1 MDFGWVSGGFWEAKI
16 DDFRTFF
23 IIFSMQNLEC
33 KLEGHFGGQ
42 KGDLGKLPGYVG
54 TGSVNGGGPLATPRA
69 QRVQR
74 SM

>member
-33 KLEGHFGGQ
+33 KLEGHFGG
-42 KGDLGKLPGYVG
+42 KKVTLANYLVMLG
-54 TGSVNGGGPLATPRA
+54 RD
-69 QRVQR
+69 R
-74 SM
+74 